1 MLLCYCF
8 CFKQKKYKFANIDE
22 NIDNKLNGVTFKA
35 IKSVNAS
42 SFSNIDVF
50 LFFNY
55 GFRVKFKNFVKIRCF
70 NFNQPTQNLIS
81 LSFFDLK

>member
-1 MLLCYCF
+1 MPCYCY
-8 CFKQKKYKFANIDE
+8 FKKKNWKFANIDE
-22 NIDNKLNGVTFKA
+22 NNDDLPDRITFKA
-35 IKSVNAS
+35 IMNVNAS
-42 SFSNIDVF
+42 SLRNIDVF

-55 GFRVKFKNFVKIRCF
+55 GLRVKFKNFVKIRCF